1 MGGRSK
7 ITYARQAGHM
17 GAEVAQSG
25 ALGGGVLPPGP
36 SWAVIGGEVGDAG
49 GGGDAAL
56 SQNHHFQGNNHHFQ
70 GKNRHFQGKNH
81 HFPLKGHHFYMNTHI
96 LVHPVEQEIR
106 EDLADRANAEHR
118 VAVALRTAAAARR
131 RAVTV
136 AQKDAVAVPAQAAN
150 GGE

>member
-1 MGGRSK
+1 
-7 ITYARQAGHM
+7 
-17 GAEVAQSG
+17 
-25 ALGGGVLPPGP
+25 
-36 SWAVIGGEVGDAG
+36 
-49 GGGDAAL
+49 
-56 SQNHHFQGNNHHFQ
+56 
-70 GKNRHFQGKNH
+70 
-81 HFPLKGHHFYMNTHI
+81 MNTHI